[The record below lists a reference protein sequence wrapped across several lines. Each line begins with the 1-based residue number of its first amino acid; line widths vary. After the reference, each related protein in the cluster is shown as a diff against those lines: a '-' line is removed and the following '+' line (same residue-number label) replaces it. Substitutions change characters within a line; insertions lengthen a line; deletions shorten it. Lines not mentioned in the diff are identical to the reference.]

1 MPSASQNRW
10 PDPTG
15 PSTFNFQ
22 PPKIPKEGI
31 EGIHEEQII
40 EILHGCYG
48 LADARLHWRKS
59 LVE

>member
-1 MPSASQNRW
+1 LARPNGALY
-10 PDPTG
+10 
-15 PSTFNFQ
+15 FQ

-31 EGIHEEQII
+31 EGIYEEQII

-48 LADARLHWRKS
+48 LADARHWRKS